1 MKTARITFLSTP
13 EFKTGLEK
21 LARKDEISV
30 GELVRRKFS
39 LVPSAEE
46 RELAELASA
55 VKINA
60 AAAKASLTAGLAD
73 VEQALREV
81 RSARRKIAAAKP
93 RSVKAVASRPARKK
107 AA

>member
-39 LVPSAEE
+39 LVPNAEE
-46 RELAELASA
+46 RELAELACA
-55 VKINA
+55 VKI
-60 AAAKASLTAGLAD
+60 KTS
-73 VEQALREV
+73 
-81 RSARRKIAAAKP
+81 SSI
-93 RSVKAVASRPARKK
+93 
-107 AA
+107 

>member
-21 LARKDEISV
+21 LARRDDISV
-30 GELVRRKFS
+30 GELVRRKFT
-39 LVPSAEE
+39 LVPNAEE
-46 RELAELASA
+46 RELAELVSA
-55 VKINA
+55 VKLNA
-60 AAAKASLTAGLAD
+60 SAAKASLADGLAA

-81 RSARRKIAAAKP
+81 RGKGAKTAAKP
-93 RSVKAVASRPARKK
+93 RSARQPATATKRK

>member
-21 LARKDEISV
+21 MARRDEISV

-39 LVPSAEE
+39 VVPSAEE
-46 RELAELASA
+46 QELAELVMA

-60 AAAKASLTAGLAD
+60 AAAKAALADGLAE
-73 VEQALREV
+73 VEQALLQLRKTKHKATAGKA
-81 RSARRKIAAAKP
+81 RSIK
-93 RSVKAVASRPARKK
+93 SVAVKPARKK
-107 AA
+107 SA